1 MSCGVQHLMDSCL
14 CRYIDGSDL
23 FELMSKHPDAF
34 TDAVIRHFSAS
45 ILSVLH
51 FLHAPPDVMIFR
63 DIKPENIMVTH
74 EGYVKLI
81 DFGIARRLA
90 SESSNA
96 DSQVCV
102 ERMPALMVWACRRLS
117 YKVCLSN
124 SEFLAP
130 PLCRII
136 LSGGCTQIVGIYL
149 GRYPG
154 VCSTRGVAWPG
165 LRCVLHSVSCHSVN

>member
-1 MSCGVQHLMDSCL
+1 MVVECTTLR
-14 CRYIDGSDL
+14 RYIDGSDL
-23 FELMSKHPDAF
+23 FELMSKQPDAF

-102 ERMPALMVWACRRLS
+102 WNPAREHVTFLRLQ
-117 YKVCLSN
+117 L
-124 SEFLAP
+124 
-130 PLCRII
+130 
-136 LSGGCTQIVGIYL
+136 
-149 GRYPG
+149 
-154 VCSTRGVAWPG
+154 WM
-165 LRCVLHSVSCHSVN
+165 